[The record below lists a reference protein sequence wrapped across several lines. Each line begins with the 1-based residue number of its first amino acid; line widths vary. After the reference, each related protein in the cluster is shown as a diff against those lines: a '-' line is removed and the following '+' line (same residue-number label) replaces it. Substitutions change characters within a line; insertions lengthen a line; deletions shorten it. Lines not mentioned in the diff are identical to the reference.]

1 MFQRFHHLFNQYKTL
16 YTTPN
21 RHLDSDLLKQL
32 GIQPGAPV
40 IVFRGRDAQIQER
53 RALAHVIQEGIA
65 RPAVELRASVVD
77 RGVDTGP
84 LSLLNAALRER
95 FHQGHY
101 IGVAPEA
108 LTHLPNQRKVGE
120 RLPLG
125 DAHTHFVLVEGDQ
138 WGVEAATMG
147 ALIRALAEKAFYLK
161 ISLKQEATPANENQ
175 PWERLYQAENGA
187 DKIALQICSPGVGKN
202 ENLERTTREEIFSVR
217 ELDLE
222 PEKLANR
229 MKYLLSIYAAR
240 KKEG

>member
-1 MFQRFHHLFNQYKTL
+1 MFQRFHHLFNQFKTL

-53 RALAHVIQEGIA
+53 RALAHVIQDGIA
-65 RPAVELRASVVD
+65 RPAAELRANVVD
-77 RGVDTGP
+77 RGVDAGP
-84 LSLLNAALRER
+84 LGLLNAALRER
-95 FHQGHY
+95 FHQGYY

-108 LTHLPNQRKVGE
+108 LTHLPNQQKVGE

-138 WGVEAATMG
+138 WGVESSTLG
-147 ALIRALAEKAFYLK
+147 ALVRALAEKAFYLK
-161 ISLKQEATPANENQ
+161 ISLKQATASADESQ

-187 DKIALQICSPGVGKN
+187 DKIVLQVCSPGMGKN
-202 ENLERTTREEIFSVR
+202 ENLEKMTREEIFSVR

-222 PEKLANR
+222 PDKLANR
-229 MKYLLSIYAAR
+229 ITYLLNIYSAR
-240 KKEG
+240 RKDS